1 MSSKSECIS
10 IPKGNEKLPHEKLL
24 EYVENNNPTEREIF
38 DNFPLDREVL
48 ESVMDYQ
55 LKVSK
60 SIEKYS
66 EDGEERYKLTKKGF
80 GMLYFSDGPVVR
92 ISTNS

>member
-66 EDGEERYKLTKKGF
+66 VSLLD
-80 GMLYFSDGPVVR
+80 FSFFFMILSVIGGSNV
-92 ISTNS
+92 